1 MALLLQIRTAL
12 PLTGKCTFRSRKKA
26 GQNEENYSTINYK
39 YYQDDV
45 DGLKLRSTKDEKV
58 DITTKLSWIAFQD
71 QFFSS
76 VIVTNDFFLNGSFP
90 RFGPLH
96 Q

>member
-1 MALLLQIRTAL
+1 MALLHQIRTAL
-12 PLTGKCTFRSRKKA
+12 PLTGKCTFRSRKKD

-45 DGLKLRSTKDEKV
+45 DGLKQDQTKDEKV

-76 VIVTNDFFLNGSFP
+76 VIVYK
-90 RFGPLH
+90 
-96 Q
+96 